1 VHTPLLS
8 LLLSILFRGLDPT
21 HLLLI
26 RLFFQSTSTNTLQP
40 KSEALSSLGEGLH
53 LPGECLG
60 GILTLRLL
68 IVVLVELEHEV
79 VEVRVESR
87 VGCQSGLAGRFEGL
101 QGVLAELS
109 VLG

>member
-1 VHTPLLS
+1 MHMS
-8 LLLSILFRGLDPT
+8 LLLLFLSIISRGLYAT
-21 HLLLI
+21 LLLLI

-53 LPGECLG
+53 LPGERLG

-68 IVVLVELEHEV
+68 IVILVELEHEV
-79 VEVRVESR
+79 VEVRIEGR
-87 VGCQSGLAGRFEGL
+87 VGCQKGLAGGFEGL